1 MDLQKLHELIKNCD
15 KCPLHKYRKNA
26 VPGEGGMKLGVM
38 IVGEAPGASE
48 DEAGRPFVGAA
59 GQLLTEALSRLGVRR
74 GDVFI
79 TNVVKCRPPN
89 NRTPNRE
96 EVEAC
101 LPYLIQQ
108 IGILKPRRIIALGLI
123 SAKALMELMGRR
135 AEKLGDVKGKCY
147 QGRIAGVQ
155 VELCI
160 TYHPAAVLRKPALR
174 GEFQKDLAMFF
185 GGGLDR
191 FLDPSK

>member
-26 VPGEGGMKLGVM
+26 VPGEGEMKLGVM

>member
-1 MDLQKLHELIKNCD
+1 VDLQKLHELIKNCD

-26 VPGEGGMKLGVM
+26 VPGEGEMKLGVM

>member
-26 VPGEGGMKLGVM
+26 VPGEGEMKLGIM

-74 GDVFI
+74 SDVFI

-155 VELCI
+155 VELCV

-174 GEFQKDLAMFF
+174 GEFQKDLAVFF
-185 GGGLDR
+185 GGGLNR